1 MIQDTFQRK
10 RTSLTALYYADNVP
24 AFRTPRLRAPKL
36 RPVPTAAAAAA
47 AGAVLWLTPWP
58 AALLIRSVF
67 YRGAQ
72 QLVQQMRPYAPA
84 VSEHSALDYQSDGG
98 ARQLDIFLPPGH
110 AGPGSR
116 KLPVIFW
123 IHGGA
128 WISGSRRDVAPYLR
142 MLAARGYAAVGVDYS
157 VAPGSRYPQ
166 ALQELDAAVAFL
178 QKRARSYGLDMEQV
192 VLAGDSAGAQLA
204 AQLSAAVTSPEYAAA
219 LGFTPAL
226 PAGHL
231 RAAVLHC
238 GVYDLEAMG
247 RLTGILGWGFRTA
260 LWAYTGRRRFA
271 DSAAANQMSVISHAT
286 AAFPPAFI
294 SGGNGDGLTLQQ
306 SVPFAGRLRELGVQ
320 VTTRF
325 WPRDLSPAL
334 PHEGQ
339 FHFSRPEAHAV
350 LEETAAFL
358 DAVLR
363 RPDSAGGKPAEP
375 DRVPSPGPATEQT
388 RTSAARPADRPPR

>member
-1 MIQDTFQRK
+1 MPFHP
-10 RTSLTALYYADNVP
+10 AL
-24 AFRTPRLRAPKL
+24 KL
-36 RPVPTAAAAAA
+36 RPLPTAAAAAA
-47 AGAVLWLTPWP
+47 AAAGAAFWLTPWP
-58 AALLIRSVF
+58 AALLIRGVF

-72 QLVQQMRPYAPA
+72 QLVRQMRPHAPA
-84 VSEHSALDYQSDGG
+84 VSEHLGLDYEADGG
-98 ARQLDIFLPPGH
+98 TRQLDLFLPPGH
-110 AGPGSR
+110 TPQDPSI
-116 KLPVIFW
+116 PVIVW
-123 IHGGA
+123 VHGGA
-128 WISGSRRDVAPYLR
+128 WISGSRHDVAPYLR

-166 ALQELDAAVAFL
+166 ALHELDAAVAFL
-178 QKRARSYGLDMEQV
+178 QKRAGSYGLDMERV

-204 AQLSAAVTSPEYAAA
+204 SQLSAAVTSPAYAAA

-271 DSAAANQMSVISHAT
+271 GSAAAKQMSVISNAT
-286 AAFPPAFI
+286 GAFPPAFI

-306 SVPFAGRLRELGVQ
+306 SVPFADRLRELGVP
-320 VTTRF
+320 VTARF
-325 WPRDLSPAL
+325 WPQDLSPAL
-334 PHEGQ
+334 PHEAQ
-339 FHFSRPEAHAV
+339 FHFSRPEARAV

-358 DAVLR
+358 DTVI
-363 RPDSAGGKPAEP
+363 
-375 DRVPSPGPATEQT
+375 
-388 RTSAARPADRPPR
+388 ARPADRPPV